1 MAFIDFD
8 LNDDEYKD
16 EGGSFDPLPAG
27 WYIAK
32 ITQAD
37 LTQTKAGTGQYIK
50 MRFDITGP
58 THEGRVV
65 FANININNPN
75 PTAEKIGRGQLRQM
89 RDAMG
94 MGELKDTD
102 QLIGGDLQIKLSVKH
117 DEQYGDSND
126 VKGFKPIGG
135 GSASPM
141 PNPAQAATA
150 SAAASPFWAK

>member
-1 MAFIDFD
+1 MAFLDFD
-8 LNDDEYKD
+8 LNDEQYAD
-16 EGGSFDPLPAG
+16 EGGFDSLPAG
-27 WYIAK
+27 WYMAK

-37 LTQTKAGTGQYIK
+37 LTKTKAGTGQYIK

-102 QLIGGDLQIKLSVKH
+102 QLVGGDLQIKLSVIN
-117 DEQYGDSND
+117 DEKYGDGNEL
-126 VKGFKPIGG
+126 KGFKPIGG
-135 GSASPM
+135 GSTAPRPAAQASAPAGASASP
-141 PNPAQAATA
+141 P
-150 SAAASPFWAK
+150 WAK

>member
-1 MAFIDFD
+1 MSFLDFD
-8 LNDDEYKD
+8 LNDEQYAD

-27 WYIAK
+27 WYTAK

-37 LTQTKAGTGQYIK
+37 VTQTKAGTGQYIK

-58 THEGRVV
+58 THQGRVV

-89 RDAMG
+89 RDALG

-102 QLIGGDLQIKLSVKH
+102 QLIGGDLQIKLSIKK

-135 GSASPM
+135 GSVAPQPTQSAPAGASASP
-141 PNPAQAATA
+141 P
-150 SAAASPFWAK
+150 WAK